1 MKDKR
6 FPTVLGI
13 IFLLVILSAGVF
25 LSLNKTNLSSKASG
39 SCEPINPQIANLT
52 YGSFDFSFLTTST
65 SCTATLSI
73 DGKIFQDSST
83 VSTTHYFKVTNL
95 KPITPYKFSLI
106 SGGVTYSPPEFAL
119 TTTTKP
125 NTAIPDSNLA
135 WGRVLNPDL
144 TPVSGAI
151 VFLTIPGGQALSAFT
166 NKDGNWNISFA
177 TSFKDDKSDWFNP
190 TSVTDEDLIVYSPD
204 GKLTQLSNK
213 TDNNDPVPDIIV
225 GQKFF
230 PVASKP
236 TTGAVTIDKNTSTNS
251 VNLTI
256 TSPKELEEITTLRP
270 DIFGQGPANDSIKI
284 TIDGNSLNI
293 TVPSNSTW
301 HWSPQSNLASGS
313 HKVEVSYQ
321 DKNVVRNFS
330 IKPNDSNLAFSA
342 TPSATLVPTQATTPT
357 KIPTISP
364 TKTPTSAPSISPT
377 KSPTLVPTVVPTKV
391 PTIRAAKPSTTSA
404 LIVSGE
410 SFPTYFLIILSSLL
424 FSVSLYYYR
433 R

>member
-13 IFLLVILSAGVF
+13 IFLLIILGAGVY
-25 LSLNKTNLSSKASG
+25 LSLNKTSLSSKASG
-39 SCEPINPQIANLT
+39 TCEPVNPQIANLT
-52 YGSFDFSFLTTST
+52 YGSFDFSFLSTST

-95 KPITPYKFSLI
+95 KPVTSYKFSLI
-106 SGGVTYSPPEFAL
+106 SGGVTYSPPEFSL

-125 NTAIPDSNLA
+125 NTSIPDSNLA
-135 WGRVLNPDL
+135 WGKVLNPDL

-213 TDNNDPVPDIIV
+213 TDNNDPVPNIII
-225 GQKFF
+225 GQKFL
-230 PVASKP
+230 PVATKP
-236 TTGAVTIDKNTSTNS
+236 TVAAILDKSSSTNTI
-251 VNLTI
+251 NLTI
-256 TSPKELEEITTLRP
+256 TSPKESEEITTLRP
-270 DIFGQGPANDSIKI
+270 DIFGQGPANASLKI
-284 TIDGNSLNI
+284 TLDGNSSNI
-293 TVPSNSTW
+293 TVPSNNTW
-301 HWSPQSNLASGS
+301 HWSPQNNLSFGY

-321 DKNVVRNFS
+321 DKSVVRNFS
-330 IKPNDSNLAFSA
+330 VKQSESGLAFTA
-342 TPSATLVPTQATTPT
+342 TPSATLVPTQVVIPT
-357 KIPTISP
+357 KTPTISP
-364 TKTPTSAPSISPT
+364 TKTPTSSPSINPT
-377 KSPTLVPTVVPTKV
+377 KTPTLVPTTIPTKV
-391 PTIRAAKPSTTSA
+391 PTVRAAKPSTTSA